1 MPEPLWIDDPLAALI
16 APIAAETFFAD
27 YYERKALHAKRD
39 EPDRYAGLLSVDR
52 IDEILAGVDL
62 SADSLEM
69 ARAEPRMQVGDFT
82 HKDGVVDRGAV
93 VRHYQQGATII
104 LPHLH
109 QLDAT
114 LAEFCRALEE
124 CLCSHIQ
131 TNAYLT
137 PPDSQGFRTHY
148 DDHDVFIVQ
157 VSGEK
162 NWKFYSTPIENPYRG
177 ERFQSDVHEAG
188 DPVHEFLLKAGECAY
203 LPRGLMHDA
212 VATGSEPSLHITVGV
227 IVKTWADLML
237 EAVSEVALR
246 EPRFRRSLPYGFAR
260 DDYVRAD
267 AEAYF
272 RDLIESF
279 AKEANFDETF
289 ELFVENFIRSR
300 SAVTRGGILSATEAI
315 EPRDRFQRRQH
326 VPARLRYNDEAA
338 LLIGPEGEVK
348 FERAAVPGLEIALSG
363 VPFSLEA
370 FGDIDATLALE
381 SLKKLIA
388 FGLVVKI

>member
-177 ERFQSDVHEAG
+177 ERFHSDVHEAG

-279 AKEANFDETF
+279 AKEANFNETF

-300 SAVTRGGILSATEAI
+300 SAVTRGGILSATESI